1 MIYAEGGGRV
11 YVDILILAHLS
22 KGAAHGY
29 EIKKR
34 VEQTTGGGMAI
45 NNNLLYPALKRFE
58 EMGAVAR
65 EVKRTLG
72 RPDRHVYRLTDRG
85 DEVLHGL
92 LREFPADLARDE
104 AEFITRVAFF
114 DLLDPP
120 ARLEILCV
128 RETALRRR
136 LGHFAEVLP
145 VERRAEHPG
154 GARVVAF
161 LTGQIEHELDW
172 IAALA
177 HEIEDEGEHRL

>member
-1 MIYAEGGGRV
+1 M

-34 VEQTTGGGMAI
+34 VEQTTGGSMAI

-58 EMGAVAR
+58 EMGAVTR
-65 EVKRTLG
+65 EVERHEG
-72 RPDRHVYRLTDRG
+72 RPDRHVYGLTDRG
-85 DEVLHGL
+85 DEVLQEL

-120 ARLEILCV
+120 ARLEILHT
-128 RETALRRR
+128 RAGALRRR
-136 LGHFAEVLP
+136 LDHFAVVLP
-145 VERRAEHPG
+145 VDQRVEHPG
-154 GARVVAF
+154 AARTIAF
-161 LTGQIEHELDW
+161 LTRQIEHELDW
-172 IAALA
+172 IAALVQ
-177 HEIEDEGEHRL
+177 ETEGEQRS